1 VRTLGRLGPRRE
13 FGQKMMMPPA
23 MQFRRVFG
31 IYYTRPVFCPLVF
44 LLTFLAWMLIFFVL
58 L

>member
-1 VRTLGRLGPRRE
+1 
-13 FGQKMMMPPA
+13 MMMPPA